1 MQRLIALLALGL
13 LFLIIFAATLAYA
26 QMNRIH
32 LVVPPEQSAALPES
46 LLPSVRLPQPAPGTP
61 TVRPTIF
68 PSLTTVAL
76 SQQMSPPPSPWQ
88 ILYDGTREGEKP
100 DDQGFFSYQA
110 LTRQP
115 PLATDTLYEA
125 GGTTMRSLTQ
135 LADYAGY
142 IGFLAEPQILT
153 RTVGY
158 TLTMTVELLA
168 ETHASLDRAGFS
180 LLILD
185 NESWG
190 VELAF
195 WEDQIWTQN
204 DGMRDPGPLFTRGET
219 VAFTPTLRPFT
230 YTLVVQGDHYRLI
243 VDATTILTGSL
254 RRYEPVLSI
263 ENPLRLIYYQSNLIF
278 LGDNTSA
285 AGANARL
292 HSVALDN
299 ALLPSTPAASRLF
312 VPLLRR

>member
-1 MQRLIALLALGL
+1 MQRLITLLALGL

-26 QMNRIH
+26 QINQPD
-32 LVVPPEQSAALPES
+32 LVVSPEQSVLASEVPV
-46 LLPSVRLPQPAPGTP
+46 PR
-61 TVRPTIF
+61 VRPTQSTP
-68 PSLTTVAL
+68 PSPPEVPTIVPAPTTIVL
-76 SQQMSPPPSPWQ
+76 SQQTSPSPSQWQ

-110 LTRQP
+110 ATRQP
-115 PLATDTLYEA
+115 PLAADTLYEA

-168 ETHASLDRAGFS
+168 ETHASPDRAGFS

-185 NESWG
+185 NASWG

-195 WEDQIWTQN
+195 WEDQIWAQN
-204 DGMRDPGPLFTRGET
+204 DGIRDPGPLFTRGET
-219 VAFTPTLRPFT
+219 VPFTPMLRPFT
-230 YTLVVQGDHYRLI
+230 YTLAVQGDQYRLI
-243 VDATTILTGSL
+243 ADATTILTGPL

-285 AGANARL
+285 AGANVRL
-292 HSVALDN
+292 HYVALDN
-299 ALLPSTPAASRLF
+299 ALLSSTPAASRLF
-312 VPLLRR
+312 IPLLRR